1 MDNCLNNVSDQ
12 MVARLP
18 NFKYI
23 KRNIQRQRQKNDL
36 PQIPHD
42 KNFTMVPT
50 SLTMTI
56 RNDAFLQFHSGP
68 GDHRLIIFS
77 SPEQLKILEE
87 TEEILIDGTFKITP
101 VIFTQLY
108 TMHGV
113 YRNCVFPLVFA
124 LLSDKQQ
131 QTYQRLIN
139 ELHRLCPSWNP
150 KSVMVDFEKGAINA
164 FQGTSNTLSISGSFF
179 HLQKSIQRKLQDL
192 GLKTNYENDSKFAYD
207 VNKIAA
213 LAFLQPGD
221 VNQGFDD

>member
-131 QTYQRLIN
+131 QTYQREQLMLSK
-139 ELHRLCPSWNP
+139 ELLTHCRY
-150 KSVMVDFEKGAINA
+150 
-164 FQGTSNTLSISGSFF
+164 
-179 HLQKSIQRKLQDL
+179 QDL